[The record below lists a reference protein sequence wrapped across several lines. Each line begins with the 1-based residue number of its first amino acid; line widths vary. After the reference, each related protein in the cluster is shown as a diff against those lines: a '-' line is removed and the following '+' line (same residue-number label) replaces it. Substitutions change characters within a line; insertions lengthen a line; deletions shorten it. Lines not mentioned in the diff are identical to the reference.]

1 MRNRWLTFWLSL
13 AVALSSALALPAARA
28 APGPSPAADVRL
40 VIDVSGSMK
49 DNDPDNLRA
58 RSIHLMTDLLPDGT
72 RAGLWTFGQ
81 QVTNPLALGEIDAA
95 WRERAQATL
104 PSLTRY
110 EQFTDLESALDVAT
124 DDLGP
129 RSGATHLIVLTDGMV
144 DIPAVTRKA
153 ERDRASRQRIFETQA
168 PDLAGREVIVHTVA
182 LSDNADSALMQRLSG
197 RTGGLAA
204 VAEDANDLLRAF
216 LDVLNQVVPRQ
227 QLPLEA
233 GRFLV
238 DESVRELTALIF
250 HESGEGEVTLRAPDG
265 SRLSADAPGDA
276 VRWRHDPFYDLIAV
290 PAPAA
295 GEWQVEGPV
304 GAGSMILIDSALRL
318 EIAPLPAILHPHFP
332 LRLEAWLAGPGAEA
346 SPTIAAQLAS
356 DEGTIASTPLVQ
368 GDDGR
373 FRGTLE
379 DVDRLGSARIDV
391 RAQGDGFER
400 LVSRGVTVT
409 PAIDAELDAAQSQIA
424 LHALAERLNADNTR
438 IEARLLGESLTVEA
452 AGEKRWTV
460 TLPQTLPEASVAV
473 ALQARVTLDGETL
486 ELALPP
492 VPLNAGAATGIAAA
506 ALDRERIR
514 GEPMPAE
521 EEAPPPEDES
531 WSLQRLWSVAQE
543 VAQEKWPPLR
553 EAGARLAQDSR
564 AWAVV
569 AVVLLLWLVLALRRR
584 RRRRVR
590 RPRREPR
597 V

>member
-1 MRNRWLTFWLSL
+1 MRNRWLSLWLSL
-13 AVALSSALALPAARA
+13 IVALVTALALPAARA
-28 APGPSPAADVRL
+28 APGPSSAADVRL

-81 QVTNPLALGEIDAA
+81 QVTNPLAPGAVDAA
-95 WRERAQATL
+95 WRERAQAIL

-110 EQFTDLESALDVAT
+110 EQFTDLESALEVAT

-129 RSGATHLIVLTDGMV
+129 DSGTTHLIVLTDGMV
-144 DIPAVTRKA
+144 DIPAVARKA
-153 ERDRASRQRIFETQA
+153 ERDRASRQRILQTQA
-168 PDLAGREVIVHTVA
+168 PALAEREIIVHTIA

-197 RTGGLAA
+197 QTGGLAA
-204 VAEDANDLLRAF
+204 IAGDANDLLRAF

-227 QLPLEA
+227 QLPLVD

-238 DESVRELTALIF
+238 DDRVRELTALIF

-265 SRLSADAPGDA
+265 SRLSAQTPGA
-276 VRWRHDPFYDLIAV
+276 ASRWRHDPYYDLITV

-295 GEWQVEGPV
+295 GAWQVEGPV
-304 GAGSMILIDSALRL
+304 GPGSLILIDSSLRL
-318 EIAPLPAILHPHFP
+318 ETAPLPARLYQHFP
-332 LRLEAWLAGPGAEA
+332 QALEAWLEGPGADV
-346 SPTIAAQLAS
+346 SPTVAVQLAF
-356 DEGTIASTPLVQ
+356 DEGTIASTPLAQ
-368 GDDGR
+368 DDDGH

-379 DVDRLGSARIDV
+379 GVDRLGGARIDV
-391 RAQGDGFER
+391 LARGDGFER

-424 LHALAERLNADNTR
+424 LHALAERLNTDNTH
-438 IEARLLGESLTVEA
+438 IEAHLLGESLTVEV

-460 TLPQTLPEASVAV
+460 TLPPALPEASVAV
-473 ALQARVTLDGETL
+473 GLQARLTLDGETR
-486 ELALPP
+486 EIVLPP
-492 VPLNAGAATGIAAA
+492 VRLNEGAATGIAGA

-521 EEAPPPEDES
+521 KAQAPVEEEDRI
-531 WSLQRLWSVAQE
+531 LQKLWSVAQE
-543 VAQEKWPPLR
+543 RWPQIR
-553 EAGARLAQDSR
+553 ERGLRLAQDSR
-564 AWAVV
+564 AWGV
-569 AVVLLLWLVLALRRR
+569 AAVLLFLWLVLALRRR
-584 RRRRVR
+584 QRRRYR
-590 RPRREPR
+590 RRTRRARREPR